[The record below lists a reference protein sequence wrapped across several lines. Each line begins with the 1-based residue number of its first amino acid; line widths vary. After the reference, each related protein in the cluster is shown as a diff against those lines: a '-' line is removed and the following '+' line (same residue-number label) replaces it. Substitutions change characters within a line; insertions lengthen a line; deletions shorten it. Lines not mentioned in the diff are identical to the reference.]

1 MYNQHPEYEALI
13 ARQRYDGYL
22 KELDEI
28 RLAAQLPPRPSLL
41 RQGANWSG
49 QMLIWVGTH
58 LTTYGR
64 NNLHEQPMIEA

>member
-49 QMLIWVGTH
+49 QMCFSSNPSRALWTFKTRV
-58 LTTYGR
+58 
-64 NNLHEQPMIEA
+64 